1 MKDKIRTILKERNGF
16 VSGQELSEGLGVSR
30 TAVWKVIR
38 QLEEE
43 GYVFEAVRN
52 KGYRLVTEPD
62 LLTKAAI
69 SERLST
75 EWAGQEVCSFDEID
89 STNNEAKRQAEIG
102 APHGLLVISEVQTAG
117 RGRMG
122 RPWSSPAG
130 SGIWMSLL
138 LRPSLAPIQASGLTL
153 VMALAIREAI
163 VTLTGAECRI
173 KWPNDIVADG
183 KKVCGIL
190 TEMSAEPDRIN
201 HVVIGVGINVTD
213 DSFPEEIRD
222 RAISIWQV
230 CGQKIQRAELVAEI
244 LKTFERFYEHGQKI
258 QRAELVAEILKTFE
272 RFYEQYLQSGD
283 MSTLLDAYNAALIN
297 CGQTVRVLDPKGE
310 YEAVARGIIPSGAL
324 IVEKDG
330 QTREII
336 SGEVS
341 VRGVYGYV

>member
-1 MKDKIRTILKERNGF
+1 LKDKIRTILKERNGF

-244 LKTFERFYEHGQKI
+244 LKTFERFYE
-258 QRAELVAEILKTFE
+258 
-272 RFYEQYLQSGD
+272 QYLQSGD

>member
-222 RAISIWQV
+222 RAISIWQI
-230 CGQKIQRAELVAEI
+230 C
-244 LKTFERFYEHGQKI
+244 GQKI

>member
-222 RAISIWQV
+222 RAISIWQI
-230 CGQKIQRAELVAEI
+230 C
-244 LKTFERFYEHGQKI
+244 GQKI

-283 MSTLLDAYNAALIN
+283 MSALQDAYNAALIN

>member
-244 LKTFERFYEHGQKI
+244 LKTFERFYE
-258 QRAELVAEILKTFE
+258 
-272 RFYEQYLQSGD
+272 QYLQSGD

>member
-213 DSFPEEIRD
+213 NSFPEEIRD

-230 CGQKIQRAELVAEI
+230 C
-244 LKTFERFYEHGQKI
+244 GQKI

>member
-1 MKDKIRTILKERNGF
+1 MKDKIRTILKERSGF

-62 LLTKAAI
+62 LLTGAVITEK
-69 SERLST
+69 LST
-75 EWAGQEVCSFDEID
+75 KWAGKKILSFDEID
-89 STNNEAKRQAEIG
+89 STNNELKRQAESD
-102 APHGLLVISEVQTAG
+102 ADHGMLAVSEVQTAG

-138 LRPSLAPIQASGLTL
+138 LRPHLMPIQASGLTL
-153 VMALAIREAI
+153 VMALAVREAI
-163 VTLTGAECRI
+163 VKLTGAECGI

-222 RAISIWQV
+222 RAISIWQI

-244 LKTFERFYEHGQKI
+244 LKD
-258 QRAELVAEILKTFE
+258 FE
-272 RFYEQYLQSGD
+272 RFYEQYLQNGD
-283 MSTLLDAYNAALIN
+283 MTSLLKEYNAALIN

-330 QTREII
+330 KTREII

>member
-30 TAVWKVIR
+30 TAIWKVIR

-69 SERLST
+69 AEKLST
-75 EWAGQEVCSFDEID
+75 EWAGKEILSFDEID
-89 STNNEAKRQAEIG
+89 STNNELKRQAEAG
-102 APHGLLVISEVQTAG
+102 AEHGMLAVSEVQTAG

-138 LRPSLAPIQASGLTL
+138 LRPDIMPIQASGLTL
-153 VMALAIREAI
+153 VMALAVREAI
-163 VTLTGAECRI
+163 VALTGSACGI
-173 KWPNDIVADG
+173 KWPNDIVAEG

-244 LKTFERFYEHGQKI
+244 LKAFECFYE
-258 QRAELVAEILKTFE
+258 R
-272 RFYEQYLQSGD
+272 YLQNGD
-283 MSTLLDAYNAALIN
+283 MSALMEEYNAALIN

-310 YEAVARGIIPSGAL
+310 YEALARGIIPSGAL

-330 QTREII
+330 QTWEII

>member
-1 MKDKIRTILKERNGF
+1 MKERNGF

-244 LKTFERFYEHGQKI
+244 LKTFERFYE
-258 QRAELVAEILKTFE
+258 
-272 RFYEQYLQSGD
+272 QYLQSGD